1 MTELAICAMLFLLP
15 YAVILER
22 CISDWSLLALHPA
35 LNSLAMLICLPSAL
49 QAMLQRKSE
58 TNQAKRIWLTKLHLL
73 LNVLAG
79 VLVAVAGV
87 AVLFAKRNVG
97 EQHLTTPHSWAALV
111 TGMFFA
117 LNMFQGI
124 LLTFEGTKANWQWK
138 NETHVLTGVLVYIGS
153 VTTMLYGL
161 QTSSW
166 GAKHFSP
173 ERQFQVTILIIAA
186 HVTLLG
192 KMLWPQ
198 RRDSPSQVI
207 KVAKLELI
215 VLSGLFGAP
224 CAIILSKCAASPS
237 LFAVHP
243 ATNAVAFLLCFPLY
257 ASYLIGAVRDA
268 GTQECDKFQDTV
280 SDVVSLAL
288 HKCITYIIIDTRV
301 LLSKLHMFF
310 QVLAMLLLSTGGVAA
325 YMTKNNFGKQHFT
338 STHSW
343 LAIGT
348 AVLAMLNMLGGL
360 VTTFGSK
367 KTSWQ
372 WKNSGHRIGG
382 TLAFLGGGC
391 SVILGI
397 YSGSWGISQ
406 LGEDLQF
413 QVASSIAAAYF
424 LLFFKV
430 VTSGSVAKKSD

>member
-15 YAVILER
+15 CAVILER

-58 TNQAKRIWLTKLHLL
+58 TNQKKRIWLTKLHLL

-97 EQHLTTPHSWAALV
+97 DQHLTTPHSWAALV

-138 NETHVLTGVLVYIGS
+138 DETHVLTGVLVYIGS

-166 GAKHFSP
+166 GAKHFSL

-243 ATNAVAFLLCFPLY
+243 ATNAVAFLLCFPLGLY
-257 ASYLIGAVRDA
+257 VMLERKSVTNFR
-268 GTQECDKFQDTV
+268 
-280 SDVVSLAL
+280 
-288 HKCITYIIIDTRV
+288 TRV

-325 YMTKNNFGKQHFT
+325 YMTKNKFGKQHFT

-406 LGEDLQF
+406 LGENLQF